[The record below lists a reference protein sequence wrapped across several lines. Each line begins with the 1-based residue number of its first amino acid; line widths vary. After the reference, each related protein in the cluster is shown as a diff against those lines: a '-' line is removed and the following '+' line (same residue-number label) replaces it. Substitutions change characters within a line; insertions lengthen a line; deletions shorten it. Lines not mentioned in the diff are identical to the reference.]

1 MPSRPT
7 PPEPVGRPLA
17 QRAAASLSPA
27 EVSLALALLLG
38 LQPVTTDL
46 YLPALPQLAGDLA
59 APMASVQLTMSVLLL
74 SFGLAQLVAGPL
86 ADRVGRR
93 PVLLWGLGLY
103 SLASLA
109 ATLAPDIALL
119 VLCRAAQGL
128 GMAASVVCARA
139 MVRDLYEP
147 HQGAH
152 VMARGLSGL
161 GVIAIAAPI
170 LGGWLASGLGWRGAL
185 AAVTA
190 IGVLTLGFVAWRL
203 PETVRQKRPDALSI
217 RPLAHS
223 MAAVLAHRGFRAWT
237 ALIACTYGGLF
248 VMLAG
253 SSFVYIG
260 QLGLPAWGYGLVM
273 ASGSVSYLL
282 GTFACRHWLS
292 RVGLTG
298 AVRRGGGFT
307 LAGGLGLLSLGLL
320 AKAPLVPV
328 LVCHWLYTFG
338 HGIHQP
344 CGQAGAVG
352 SFPHTAGVASA
363 LSGFLLALTAF
374 GVGLWMGQAMDGSL
388 HRLSLGI
395 GGFAVLTALVGWTL
409 VQWHGQ
415 AFGPAAAAQPAAR

>member
-1 MPSRPT
+1 MNPPSARGT
-7 PPEPVGRPLA
+7 RLSLA
-17 QRAAASLSPA
+17 QRAAASLSPV
-27 EVSLALALLLG
+27 EVATALALLLG
-38 LQPVTTDL
+38 VQPVTTDL
-46 YLPALPQLAGDLA
+46 YLPALPQLASDLA
-59 APMASVQLTMSVLLL
+59 APMSAVQLTMSVLLL

-109 ATLAPDIALL
+109 ATLAPDIRLL

-147 HQGAH
+147 HEGAH

-170 LGGWLASGLGWRGAL
+170 LGGWLASTLGWRGAL
-185 AAVTA
+185 GAVTG
-190 IGVLTLGFVAWRL
+190 IGVLTLAFVAWRL
-203 PETVRQKRPDALSI
+203 PETVRQRRPDALSI
-217 RPLAHS
+217 GPLSRS
-223 MAAVLAHRGFRAWT
+223 MAAVLAHAGFRAWT

-282 GTFACRHWLS
+282 GTVICRRWLG
-292 RVGLTG
+292 RHGLAG
-298 AVRRGGGFT
+298 AVQRGAFFT
-307 LAGGLGLLSLGLL
+307 LAGGLGLLALGLL
-320 AKAPLVPV
+320 AQPPLLAV
-328 LVCHWLYTFG
+328 LLCHWLYTFG

-352 SFPHTAGVASA
+352 GFPHSAGVASA
-363 LSGFLLALTAF
+363 LSGFVLALTAF
-374 GVGLWMGQAMDGSL
+374 VVGLWMGHAMDGSL
-388 HRLSLGI
+388 HRLSLGV
-395 GGFAVLTALVGWTL
+395 GGFAVLTTAVAWTL
-409 VQWHGQ
+409 VQRHGRLFQ
-415 AFGPAAAAQPAAR
+415 AAAAAR